1 MKLHILPADGVIT
14 SESHKSCINI
24 SSMAHGTQASR
35 VYGSLA
41 LKPYQEFMG
50 RTSLT
55 TVKGMVLLLGL
66 KDIILYYA
74 NTQHFVSYF
83 ELHMQY

>member
-1 MKLHILPADGVIT
+1 MKIHILPADGVIA

-24 SSMAHGTQASR
+24 SSMAHGTQASS

-50 RTSLT
+50 RASLM
-55 TVKGMVLLLGL
+55 TVKGMFFLLVL
-66 KDIILYYA
+66 KDVILYHA
-74 NTQHFVSYF
+74 NTQHFVSHF